1 MPIVPST
8 LRAGTRD
15 LPDVPP
21 YVQYLIGCFL
31 APILAWLTTLV
42 YRQVLSRCAD
52 HPLVQIAQHYNL
64 RAVVTACAAYHHR
77 SGPGA
82 PPTFSVDQ
90 LVRAELVRAWASSC
104 TDPELE
110 WLLASNLVVRA
121 FVGLPLVGPTPDH
134 STLNRFHAWMATTT
148 PAALFADVAAFLDQ
162 IDPEPAATTPQIV
175 DTFAMASPAAPT
187 VSVIHLLGHL
197 LIRLV
202 AAWPPSFPMPAVL
215 ATLDLPILRH
225 PPRWHTADERQQ
237 HLQRV
242 VSTAQQVL
250 AAATPVLAPR
260 SDSEPTLLDVLLQ
273 AIGKVIADETAT
285 DATGRISER
294 PPDDKGTYRCQSAVD
309 LQATFRKHEG
319 SPAVFGVNAVISTTA
334 TRIRAAIALT
344 GSTPDCET
352 PTAVVRQLQAAEVP
366 LPPYLIMDQAGGRG
380 PTRAQVDV
388 LSAGQT
394 QMVALI
400 PPSGGSDPR
409 RFTVA
414 DFRFN
419 RTQTSCICPNGVV
432 STRVY
437 AHGSNDGVFFR
448 FLARQCRDCPF
459 WAQCRDPQANPK
471 GHRTVFISTYHA
483 YLREAEAFNHSVLG
497 QQLLKGR
504 WRVEPTI
511 AWLVRYHGCRQSRRV
526 GLVAAQFQLYQACAV
541 RNLLLWLSRRRR
553 QADL

>member
-1 MPIVPST
+1 MSIVPST

-21 YVQYLIGCFL
+21 YLQYLIGCFL
-31 APILAWLTTLV
+31 APILAWVSALV
-42 YRQVLSRCAD
+42 YRQVLSRCAG
-52 HPLVQIAQHYNL
+52 HPLIQIAQHYDL

-110 WLLASNLVVRA
+110 WLLASNLVVRW

-197 LIRLV
+197 LVRLL
-202 AAWPPSFPMPAVL
+202 AAWPECICMPAVL
-215 ATLDLPILRH
+215 VALDLPLLRH
-225 PPRWHTADERQQ
+225 PPRWHTADERKQ

-250 AAATPVLAPR
+250 AAVTPVLATR
-260 SDSEPTLLDVLLQ
+260 SESERAPLDVLVQ
-273 AIGKVIADETAT
+273 AMRKVIADETSI
-285 DATGRISER
+285 DAEGRITER
-294 PPDDKGTYRCQSAVD
+294 PSNDKGTYRCQSAVD

-319 SPAVFGVNAVISTTA
+319 SPATFGVNAVISTTA
-334 TRIRAAIALT
+334 TRIRACVALT

-352 PTAVVRQLQAAEVP
+352 PAAVMRQLLAGEAA

-380 PTRAQVDV
+380 PTRAQIDV
-388 LSAGQT
+388 LSDGQT
-394 QMVALI
+394 EMVALI

-409 RFTVA
+409 RFSIA
-414 DFRFN
+414 EFRFN

-448 FLARQCRDCPF
+448 FLAKQCRDCPF

-471 GHRTVFISTYHA
+471 GHRTVFISSYHA

-511 AWLVRYHGCRQSRRV
+511 AWLVRYNGCRQARRV

-553 QADL
+553 QVYV

>member
-1 MPIVPST
+1 MSSVPST

-21 YVQYLIGCFL
+21 YLQYLIGCFL
-31 APILAWLTTLV
+31 APILAWVTTLV
-42 YRQVLSRCAD
+42 YRQVLARCVD
-52 HPLVQIAQHYNL
+52 HPLLQIAQHYDL
-64 RAVVTACAAYHHR
+64 TPVVAVCAAYHHR

-104 TDPELE
+104 TDPDLE
-110 WLLASNLVVRA
+110 WLLASNLVVRW

-134 STLNRFHAWMATTT
+134 STLNRFHAWMASTT
-148 PAALFADVAAFLDQ
+148 PTALFADVLGFLDHV
-162 IDPEPAATTPQIV
+162 DPEPAATTPQIV

-187 VSVIHLLGHL
+187 VSAIHLLGHL
-197 LIRLV
+197 LVRLV
-202 AAWPPSFPMPAVL
+202 AAWPVTLPKPAVL
-215 ATLDLPILRH
+215 MTLDLPTLRH

-237 HLQRV
+237 RLQIV
-242 VSTAQQVL
+242 VTTTQQVL
-250 AAATPVLAPR
+250 AAATPALATG
-260 SDSEPTLLDVLLQ
+260 SDSERAPLEVLLQ

-285 DATGRISER
+285 DATGRITER
-294 PPDDKGTYRCQSAVD
+294 PTDDKGTYRCQSAVD

-334 TRIRAAIALT
+334 TRIRACVALT
-344 GSTPDCET
+344 GSTPDSET
-352 PTAVVRQLQAAEVP
+352 PTAVVRQLQAAELP

-388 LSAGQT
+388 LSGGQT

-409 RFTVA
+409 RFSVA

-419 RTQTSCICPNGVV
+419 RTQTSCTCPNGVV

-459 WAQCRDPQANPK
+459 WAQCRDPDANPK

-497 QQLLKGR
+497 QQLLKER

-511 AWLVRYHGCRQSRRV
+511 AWLVRYHGCRQARRV
-526 GLVAAQFQLYQACAV
+526 GLAAAQYQLFQACAV
-541 RNLLLWLSRRRR
+541 RNLLMWLSRRRR
-553 QADL
+553 QAQA